1 MATHP
6 TLPMS
11 ADAGQDNSNA
21 EGDLR
26 MSAVRQWVSGIVL
39 ATASVAVAPQVV
51 AQHAVTATDGVS
63 GDTSSLESRVD
74 ALDQQIRILQR
85 LRELAADSAAAAAK
99 DRQSATANAKDGFS
113 IKSADGQYS
122 LKLRGYAHADGRFF
136 VSDDASAIPNNF
148 FLRRARPILEVSV
161 GRYFG
166 FRIMPDFG
174 QGQAVLVDAYWEGKF
189 DPAFSVRAGKFKP
202 PIGYERLQSATDINF
217 AERGLPTNL
226 APSRD
231 IGLQIGGEVSTGVLE
246 YQVGIFNGA
255 PDLASPD
262 GDLNDSKDLAARVF
276 VQPVKRGALKGL
288 GFGISGST
296 GVEQGTAT
304 ATDLAGYRSASQQ
317 TFFRYRVD
325 AVVPENTVIA
335 EGRRTRLS
343 PHAYLG
349 LGSFGLLGEY
359 VLNRQ
364 EVRRGA
370 TAATLSHRAWQAS
383 GSYFLTGE
391 HAGFR
396 SPTPKKPFDLKAGT
410 FGAIELAARYG
421 ELDIDD
427 DAFPGFANPTS
438 AASKAKGLGLGVNW
452 HLNKQIKV
460 LVSYEHTTFEGGG
473 ATGDRASEDFVVIRF
488 QHSF

>member
-1 MATHP
+1 
-6 TLPMS
+6 
-11 ADAGQDNSNA
+11 
-21 EGDLR
+21 

-39 ATASVAVAPQVV
+39 ATATVAVAPPVV
-51 AQHAVTATDGVS
+51 AQTSVTATGGVN

-85 LRELAADSAAAAAK
+85 IRELAADSAAAAAK

-113 IKSADGQYS
+113 LKSADGQYS
-122 LKLRGYAHADGRFF
+122 LKLRGYAQADGRFF
-136 VSDDASAIPNNF
+136 PSDDAAAIPNNF
-148 FLRRARPILEVSV
+148 LLRRARPIIEVTV

-166 FRIMPDFG
+166 FRIMPDFAG
-174 QGQAVLVDAYWEGKF
+174 SQVTVFDAYWEGKF

-202 PIGYERLQSATDINF
+202 PIGYERLQSATDVTF

-226 APSRD
+226 VPSRD
-231 IGLQIGGEVSTGVLE
+231 IGLQVGGDVSQGTFE

-255 PDLASPD
+255 TDLASAD

-276 VQPVKRGALKGL
+276 VQPVKQGALKGL

-296 GVEQGTAT
+296 GVEQGNAT
-304 ATDLAGYRSASQQ
+304 TTDLAGYRSASQQ
-317 TFFRYRVD
+317 TFFRYRTD
-325 AVVPENTVIA
+325 LVVPENTVIA
-335 EGRRTRLS
+335 EGRRSRLS

-364 EVRRGA
+364 EVRR
-370 TAATLSHRAWQAS
+370 TTTTATLTHRAWQTS

-391 HAGFR
+391 YAGFR

-410 FGAIELAARYG
+410 FGAVELVARYG

-427 DAFPGFANPTS
+427 DAFPVFANPTS
-438 AASKAKGLGLGVNW
+438 AASKAKGLGVGLNW

-460 LVSYEHTTFEGGG
+460 AVNYEHTTFEGGG
-473 ATGDRASEDFVVIRF
+473 TTGDRASEDFVVTRF

>member
-1 MATHP
+1 
-6 TLPMS
+6 
-11 ADAGQDNSNA
+11 
-21 EGDLR
+21 
-26 MSAVRQWVSGIVL
+26 MSAVRQWVSGIALTMGSLV
-39 ATASVAVAPQVV
+39 VAPPIV
-51 AQHAVTATDGVS
+51 AQTAVSATDGVN

-74 ALDQQIRILQR
+74 ALDQQIRILER
-85 LRELAADSAAAAAK
+85 LRELAADSAATAAK
-99 DRQSATANAKDGFS
+99 TRQSVTANAKDGFS

-122 LKLRGYAHADGRFF
+122 LKLRGYAQADGRFF
-136 VSDDASAIPNNF
+136 PSDDSGAIPNNF
-148 FLRRARPILEVSV
+148 FLRRARPILEVTV
-161 GRYFG
+161 GQYFG

-174 QGQAVLVDAYWEGKF
+174 SGQTALLDAYWEGKF

-202 PIGYERLQSATDINF
+202 PIGFERLQSATDINF

-231 IGLQIGGEVSTGVLE
+231 IGLQIGGEVSSGVLE

-255 PDLASPD
+255 ADLASID
-262 GDLNDSKDLAARVF
+262 GDLNDSKDLAARLF
-276 VQPVKRGALKGL
+276 IRPIRDGALKNL

-296 GVEQGTAT
+296 GVEQGNAT

-317 TFFRYRVD
+317 TFFRYRTD
-325 AVVPENTVIA
+325 PLVPENTVIA
-335 EGRRTRLS
+335 EGRRSRLS

-359 VLNRQ
+359 IVNRQ
-364 EVRRGA
+364 QVRRA
-370 TAATLSHRAWQAS
+370 TTAATLTHRAWQAS

-391 HAGFR
+391 YAGFR

-427 DAFPGFANPTS
+427 DAFPVFANATS
-438 AASKAKGLGLGVNW
+438 AATKAKGLGLGVNW

-460 LVSYEHTTFEGGG
+460 LVSYEHTTFDGGG
-473 ATGDRASEDFVVIRF
+473 DTGDRASEDFVVTRF

>member
-1 MATHP
+1 
-6 TLPMS
+6 
-11 ADAGQDNSNA
+11 
-21 EGDLR
+21 
-26 MSAVRQWVSGIVL
+26 MSAVRQWVSGIALTMGSLV
-39 ATASVAVAPQVV
+39 VAPPIV
-51 AQHAVTATDGVS
+51 AQTAVSATDGVNV
-63 GDTSSLESRVD
+63 DTSSLESRVG
-74 ALDQQIRILQR
+74 ALDQQIRILER
-85 LRELAADSAAAAAK
+85 LRELAADSAATAAK
-99 DRQSATANAKDGFS
+99 TRQSATANAKDGFS
-113 IKSADGQYS
+113 LKSADGQYS
-122 LKLRGYAHADGRFF
+122 LKLRGYAQADGRFF
-136 VSDDASAIPNNF
+136 ASDAAGAIPNNF
-148 FLRRARPILEVSV
+148 LLRRARPILEVTV
-161 GRYFG
+161 GQYFG

-174 QGQAVLVDAYWEGKF
+174 GGQVALMDAYWEGKF

-231 IGLQIGGEVSTGVLE
+231 IGLQVGGEVSAGTFE

-255 PDLASPD
+255 TDLASAD

-276 VQPVKRGALKGL
+276 VQPFKEGTLRGL

-296 GVEQGTAT
+296 GVEQGSAT

-317 TFFRYRVD
+317 TFFRYRTD
-325 AVVPENTVIA
+325 LVVPENTVIA
-335 EGRRTRLS
+335 QGRRSRLS

-359 VLNRQ
+359 VVNRQ
-364 EVRRGA
+364 EVLRGA
-370 TAATLSHRAWQAS
+370 TAATLTHRAWQAS

-391 HAGFR
+391 DAGFR
-396 SPTPKKPFDLKAGT
+396 SLTPKKPFDLKAGT

-427 DAFPGFANPTS
+427 DAFPVFANPTS

-452 HLNKQIKV
+452 HLNKQIKI
-460 LVSYEHTTFEGGG
+460 LVSYEHTTFDGGGPALSEANGPAPSEANGPAPSGASG
-473 ATGDRASEDFVVIRF
+473 ATGDRGSEDFVVTRF